1 MPGRELRRIIVF
13 AFGTF
18 TRGLRARPSHTSKGI
33 CLRCVSLRCVSYLTT
48 HTLPLMSSRSRRAGL
63 LSVLILMLAFT
74 AQTHAQEAKEPE
86 MQPVDPA
93 VMKAALPL
101 VVEDFVLVRLRRNT
115 TSHMG
120 VEGEYFR
127 VDKFMAQ
134 INGTLEGGPSD
145 HPAFRIQ
152 IGLGPMSDRRA
163 KGVRESGSPRVTV
176 NGIPESVEVYDD
188 TSRGRSA
195 MIDTNAQKMMMVQ
208 DGASSARVAMMTS
221 VSSALAGDAVSAA
234 TATADTGAVRR
245 AQAVYNALP
254 ARAGQHELVEYNIER
269 SQEVAES
276 NQLAFFTVY
285 AHPDQPRGT
294 RISAGLVLPGNSR
307 INRFIQQA
315 SSLGDDLRRDTTLA
329 GRDAVVVGTGE
340 IKDGVVTIGNDRA
353 LVLFSFDGYQI
364 VVVARDQDVT
374 EEDII
379 ALASALDLSGLAD
392 E

>member
-74 AQTHAQEAKEPE
+74 AQTHAQEAEEPE

-152 IGLGPMSDRRA
+152 IGLGPMSDRGA
-163 KGVRESGSPRVTV
+163 NSVRESDVPRVTV

-195 MIDTNAQKMMMVQ
+195 MIDANTQKMMMVQ
-208 DGASSARVAMMTS
+208 DGASSARIALMTS
-221 VSSALAGDAVSAA
+221 VSSALAGDAATAA
-234 TATADTGAVRR
+234 TTSADTGAVRR
-245 AQAVYNALP
+245 VQAVYNALP
-254 ARAGQHELVEYNIER
+254 ARAGQHELVEYEI
-269 SQEVAES
+269 AES
-276 NQLAFFTVY
+276 KELAEANQLAFSVVY
-285 AHPDQPRGT
+285 LNPDQPRGT
-294 RISAGLVLPGNSR
+294 RIRAGLVLPGDSQG
-307 INRFIQQA
+307 NRFIQQI
-315 SSLGDDLRRDTTLA
+315 SSLGGDIRRDTTLA
-329 GRDAVVVGTGE
+329 GREAVIVGTGE
-340 IKDGVVTIGNDRA
+340 TQDGVVTTSNDRA
-353 LVLFSFDGYQI
+353 LVLFPFDGYQI
-364 VVVARDQDVT
+364 MVVARDQDVT
-374 EEDII
+374 EEDVI